1 VMSYFLR
8 RLLAAAATMVGITMI
23 TFLVLHLT
31 PGEPGPGLAPDTRGP
46 DPATVQALRDRY
58 GLDRPLASQY
68 LAWAGRVARLDF
80 GRSLVDHRPVRRRI
94 LERLPYTLA
103 LNLAALAVIFTVAI
117 PLGALAASR
126 RGSPADRASG
136 ITLYALYAL
145 PSFWVAILLQAGLAV
160 GLGWFPLAGIASPEA
175 SSWNPPLR
183 WLDTGWHMVLPV
195 FCLSYGSLAFFARFA
210 RANLLEALASES
222 IRAARSRG
230 LGPGRVLW
238 RHALGQAWIPFLTL
252 AGLLLPTLVSGSV
265 LIERIFAWPGLGGLM
280 YESLFTRDYPTILGL
295 TSLTAIL
302 VVAGTLMADMLY
314 LVADPRLRRPAE
326 PS

>member
-1 VMSYFLR
+1 MMSYLLR
-8 RLLAAAATMVGITMI
+8 RLLAAAATLVGITLI

-46 DPATVQALRDRY
+46 DPETVQALRERY
-58 GLDRPLASQY
+58 GLDRPLAAQY
-68 LAWAGRVARLDF
+68 MAWAGRVVRLDF
-80 GRSLVDHRPVRRRI
+80 GRSMVDHRPVRRRI

-103 LNLAALAVIFTVAI
+103 LNLAALAVIFAVAI
-117 PLGALAASR
+117 PLGALAAAR
-126 RGSPADRASG
+126 RGSPADKAGG

-145 PSFWVAILLQAGLAV
+145 PSFWVALLLQAGLAV
-160 GLGWFPLAGIASPEA
+160 GLGWFPLAGIASPGA
-175 SSWNPPLR
+175 GSWNLALR
-183 WLDTGWHMVLPV
+183 WLDTIWHMILPV

-210 RANLLEALASES
+210 RANLLEALASEN

-238 RHALGQAWIPFLTL
+238 RHALGQTWIPFLTL
-252 AGLLLPTLVSGSV
+252 AGLLLPTLVSGSI

-295 TSLTAIL
+295 TTITAVL
-302 VVAGTLMADMLY
+302 VVSGTLLADLLY
-314 LVADPRLRRPAE
+314 LVADPRLRRPVG
-326 PS
+326 SS